1 MRWLGTRGSRSL
13 RAATLVAAVAAA
25 SCVDSS
31 APPREPRVAV
41 AGKPR
46 TARSPAIPGLVWEP
60 LDVAVE
66 SPVRAVALP
75 LADTDLARV
84 DGAEARWAK
93 LPLEAQELVRKQGY
107 VSVPAPG
114 VKRIGALYTE
124 LRAGRVPSVLT
135 LDALFELVH
144 LSTQAMLAEVD
155 WQVIVP
161 ILTRVLPRIE
171 ADLALETKGSPSD
184 LLVPYAIAR
193 GVIAVARSLLDDR
206 YAPPVDLAP
215 KARREVELVRTHAG
229 PQTSPLLGVQLDYSA
244 LGARAGTTPGSKR
257 LAETLA
263 WLAAAPFVLL
273 GRDDAHGS
281 SADVSLTR
289 GHTRAALLL
298 ARRVRPD
305 IDREAATDWDR
316 VESLARTLLGPS
328 DDLTLREIDAAAAKN
343 GIDLRDGRTVVDV
356 AKVDRMRHAMVRG
369 RTQRIFDPNG
379 LTVRVLPARAV
390 PEAIAIA
397 SRVSPAVLG
406 RTMPAAA
413 DVLVWLRSPEAR
425 GQHGS
430 FYVSSLDAIATWL
443 GPSVGDTT
451 LPATQSPA
459 WRARSETAALSAWTT
474 LRHDF
479 STTTEMKLVRA
490 PTPPADDAKAEP
502 APIMLVEPHPEAIG
516 RLVSLVRQA
525 MRGLDAVSGLR
536 PDGPARAVLA
546 HVDQLLTMAF
556 EVALLAAND
565 EAPTADQLA
574 VLRTIPQWLAALEA
588 ALGDTT
594 ARAVDV
600 HTDLGARTV
609 LEVTTGYPTTLY
621 LVVREPGSGRLVLA
635 AGAALPHKELV
646 QPLEDRLSDVSWRA
660 RLERPITESTLP

>member
-1 MRWLGTRGSRSL
+1 M
-13 RAATLVAAVAAA
+13 
-25 SCVDSS
+25 
-31 APPREPRVAV
+31 
-41 AGKPR
+41 
-46 TARSPAIPGLVWEP
+46 
-60 LDVAVE
+60 AVE

-75 LADTDLARV
+75 LADADVTRV
-84 DGAEARWAK
+84 EGADARWAK
-93 LPLEAQELVRKQGY
+93 LPPEAQELVRKQGY
-107 VSVPAPG
+107 VTVPAPG
-114 VKRIGALYTE
+114 VRRIGALYTE
-124 LRAGRVPSVLT
+124 LRSARVPSVLT

-155 WQVIVP
+155 WQAIVP
-161 ILTRVLPRIE
+161 ILLRVLPRIE
-171 ADLALETKGSPSD
+171 AELAREAKGSPSD
-184 LLVPYAIAR
+184 LLVPYVLAR
-193 GVIAVARSLLDDR
+193 GVVAVARSLLDNR
-206 YAPPVDLAP
+206 YAPPVELAP
-215 KARREVELVRTHAG
+215 KVRREVELVLAHPG
-229 PQTSPLLGVQLDYSA
+229 PQMSPLLGVQLDYSA
-244 LGARAGTTPGSKR
+244 LAARAGTTPGSKG
-257 LAETLA
+257 LAQSLA

-273 GRDDAHGS
+273 GRDDARGS
-281 SADVSLTR
+281 PADVSLTR

-298 ARRVRPD
+298 ARRVRAD
-305 IDREAATDWDR
+305 IDRDAATDWDR

-328 DDLTLREIDAAAAKN
+328 DDLTLREIEAAAAKN

-356 AKVDRMRHAMVRG
+356 AKIDRMRHAIARG
-369 RTQRIFDPNG
+369 RTQRIFDPSG

-390 PEAIAIA
+390 PDAIAIA
-397 SRVSPAVLG
+397 SRVAPAVPG
-406 RTMPAAA
+406 RAMPAAA

-430 FYVSSLDAIATWL
+430 FYVSSLDAIATSL
-443 GPSVGDTT
+443 APSAADAT

-459 WRARSETAALSAWTT
+459 WRARSEAAALSAWTT

-479 STTTEMKLVRA
+479 ATTTEVKLARA

-502 APIMLVEPHPEAIG
+502 GALMLVEPHPEAIG

-546 HVDQLLTMAF
+546 HVDELLTVAF

-565 EAPTADQLA
+565 EAPTSDQLA
-574 VLRTIPQWLAALEA
+574 ILRTIPQWLAALEA

-600 HTDLGARTV
+600 HTDLGTRTV

-621 LVVREPGSGRLVLA
+621 LVVREPSSGRLVLV

-660 RLERPITESTLP
+660 RLERDAADTTGTLSQAR